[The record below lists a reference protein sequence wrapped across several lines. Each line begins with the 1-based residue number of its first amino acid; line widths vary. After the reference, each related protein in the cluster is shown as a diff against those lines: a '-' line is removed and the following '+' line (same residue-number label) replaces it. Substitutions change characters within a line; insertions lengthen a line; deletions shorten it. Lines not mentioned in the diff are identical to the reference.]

1 MTQTEAAKIPVRP
14 TIVVGVDGSHANLGA
29 LLWAAD
35 EARRIGADVQL
46 VSAIVQELRNH
57 ADMLFSGPVIDKE
70 IQASLTAAQR
80 LVREALPGQG
90 EIDTQMIVGH
100 AAKVLAK
107 SSRHAARLVMG
118 RRGRGTFG
126 RLLLGSVSAAG
137 ASRSEV
143 PAVVVPSS
151 WDPNAHRTEAV
162 VVGVDGTRR
171 SDDAIRFAFDMAQRR
186 SVPLKAV
193 HVSNIDELLMWAP
206 PDLVVQPLWRK
217 AANETLERSLAAW
230 QDTYPGVAVTR
241 AVRNGHPVEVL
252 IDDAIDAQA
261 LVVGGHPHRRPAG
274 AMLGSVALGVLAHA
288 QRPVVV
294 VHERRAGRA

>member
-1 MTQTEAAKIPVRP
+1 MTQTEEAKTPVRP

-29 LLWAAD
+29 LMWAAD

-46 VSAIVQELRNH
+46 VAAIVQELRNH
-57 ADMLFSGPVIDKE
+57 ADMLFGGPVIDEE

-80 LVREALPGQG
+80 LLREALPGQG

-126 RLLLGSVSAAG
+126 RLLLGSVSTAA

-151 WDPNAHRTEAV
+151 WDPNTHRTEAI
-162 VVGVDGTRR
+162 VVGVDGTAR
-171 SDDAIRFAFDMAQRR
+171 SDDAIRLAFDMAQRR
-186 SVPLKAV
+186 NVPLKAV

-206 PDLVVQPLWRK
+206 PDLVVQPQWRN

-230 QDTYPGVAVTR
+230 QDTYPDVTVTR

-252 IDDAIDAQA
+252 VDDASDAQA

-294 VHERRAGRA
+294 VHERRSSRA

>member
-1 MTQTEAAKIPVRP
+1 
-14 TIVVGVDGSHANLGA
+14 
-29 LLWAAD
+29 
-35 EARRIGADVQL
+35 
-46 VSAIVQELRNH
+46 
-57 ADMLFSGPVIDKE
+57 
-70 IQASLTAAQR
+70 
-80 LVREALPGQG
+80 
-90 EIDTQMIVGH
+90 MIVGH

-126 RLLLGSVSAAG
+126 RLLLGSVSTAG

-151 WDPNAHRTEAV
+151 WEPNTHDTEAV
-162 VVGVDGTRR
+162 VVGVDGTSR

-186 SVPLKAV
+186 NVPLKAV
-193 HVSNIDELLMWAP
+193 YVSNIDELLMWAP
-206 PDLVVQPLWRK
+206 PDLVVQPLWRTT
-217 AANETLERSLAAW
+217 ANETLERSLAAW
-230 QDTYPGVAVTR
+230 QDTYPDVAVTR
-241 AVRNGHPVEVL
+241 VVRNGHPVEVL
-252 IDDAIDAQA
+252 VDDASDAQA

-294 VHERRAGRA
+294 VHDAVRARHDRYPDRATTTIAAPRRCARTVVHV